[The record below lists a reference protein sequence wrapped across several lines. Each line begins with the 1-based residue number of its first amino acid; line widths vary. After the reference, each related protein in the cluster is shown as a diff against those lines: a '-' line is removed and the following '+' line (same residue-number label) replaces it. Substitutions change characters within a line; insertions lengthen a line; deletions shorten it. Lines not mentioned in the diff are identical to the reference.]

1 MFISTWSFH
10 ELLRLRGINTSISV
24 ILPVYNEQ
32 KRIKQ
37 SLERLISY
45 FKGTGWDYQLIFVD
59 DRSTDNTSLILD
71 EYRQKEENI
80 EILIPPI
87 HLGKGG
93 SIVYAAL
100 TLASTTKEYVAYMDS
115 DLAADPSELERLLEY
130 IDDYDM
136 VIGSRILR
144 GKLGPIRRP
153 MHRSFFSRFYSKLFR
168 TLFRIPIRD
177 PQCGL
182 KLFKREVISSL
193 FGDITTMG
201 FAFDTDMIVTA
212 FSQGLTVK
220 EVPVNWT
227 DGKNS
232 KISIVEEISA
242 MGIDIFSIW
251 YRFHL
256 LWKQGKKTYPQKKGS
271 IFGRILFNLLSL
283 SKEIKRTQSKYLD
296 KKRALENEI
305 KHKMNIGNCISVA

>member
-1 MFISTWSFH
+1 MSLSQSA
-10 ELLRLRGINTSISV
+10 TSIS
-24 ILPVYNEQ
+24 IIIPLHNEE
-32 KRIKQ
+32 KRVMRCK
-37 SLERLISY
+37 ERLISY
-45 FKGTGWDYQLIFVD
+45 CEKKEWDFEIIFAQD
-59 DRSTDNTSLILD
+59 NSTDNTASIINEFSLSDSRIKAL
-71 EYRQKEENI
+71 NI
-80 EILIPPI
+80 QTCA
-87 HLGKGG
+87 GKGG
-93 SIVYAAL
+93 AIM
-100 TLASTTKEYVAYMDS
+100 STVPLSTKKYLAYMDV
-115 DLAADPSELERLLEY
+115 DLAAGPPELVRLFEY
-130 IDDYDM
+130 INNYDII
-136 VIGSRILR
+136 IGSRILR
-144 GKLGPIRRP
+144 DDLLPVKRRLY
-153 MHRSFFSRFYSKLFR
+153 RSLLSYSYSALFR
-168 TLFRIPIRD
+168 RLFRVSIRD
-177 PQCGL
+177 AQCGL
-182 KLFKREVISSL
+182 KLFRKDLVSKL
-193 FGDITTMG
+193 FDDTIVMD

-305 KHKMNIGNCISVA
+305 KHKMNISNCISVA